1 MKVLNKIIIGILFSI
16 LSWTIIDKLILELPL
31 WKYIIIEILIIT
43 IFKIEL
49 ILASKFIENDRRE

>member
-16 LSWTIIDKLILELPL
+16 LSWTIIDKLIVEIPL

>member
-16 LSWTIIDKLILELPL
+16 LTWTIIDKLIVELPL

-49 ILASKFIENDRRE
+49 ILASKYIENDRRE

>member
-16 LSWTIIDKLILELPL
+16 LSWTIIDKLIVELPL

>member
-16 LSWTIIDKLILELPL
+16 LTWTIIDKLIVEMPL

-49 ILASKFIENDRRE
+49 ILASKYIENDRRE

>member
-16 LSWTIIDKLILELPL
+16 LSWTIIDKLIVELPL

-49 ILASKFIENDRRE
+49 ILASKYIENDRRE